1 MAAKDYTT
9 VEAAGREVR
18 LSSPSREYFPA
29 HDGRSAV
36 TKLDLVEYHLGMSAA
51 APRHA
56 PSRVRGG
63 HRMRS
68 PGLIPFA
75 R

>member
-18 LSSPSREYFPA
+18 ISSPSREYFPA
-29 HDGRSAV
+29 HGGRPAI
-36 TKLDLVEYHLGMSAA
+36 TKLDLVEYHLAVA
-51 APRHA
+51 DA
-56 PSRVRGG
+56 
-63 HRMRS
+63 
-68 PGLIPFA
+68 LINHLTPCA